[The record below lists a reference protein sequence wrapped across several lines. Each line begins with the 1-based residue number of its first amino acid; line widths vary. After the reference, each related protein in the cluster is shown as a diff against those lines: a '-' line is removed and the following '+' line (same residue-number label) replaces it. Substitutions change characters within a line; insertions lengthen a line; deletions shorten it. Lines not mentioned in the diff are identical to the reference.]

1 MSATQ
6 DRINEVIAKTLNL
19 DHEPDFN
26 ATFGE
31 SDVTSMEA
39 VAFFKLVN
47 EEFGLGMEIEDFAQF
62 RTLQDIVNHIDA
74 RG

>member
-6 DRINEVIAKTLNL
+6 DRIKKIIANTLDL
-19 DHEPDFN
+19 GREPDFN
-26 ATFGE
+26 AQLSE
-31 SDVTSMEA
+31 VEVTSMEA

-47 EEFGLGMEIEDFAQF
+47 EEFGLGMALEDFSQF
-62 RTLQDIVNHIDA
+62 QTMQELADHIDA

>member
-6 DRINEVIAKTLNL
+6 DRIKKIIASSF
-19 DHEPDFN
+19 DIGHEPDFN
-26 ATFGE
+26 AQLGE
-31 SDVTSMEA
+31 IEVTSMEA

-47 EEFGLGMEIEDFAQF
+47 EEFGLGLAIEDFSKFQ
-62 RTLQDIVNHIDA
+62 TLQELADHIDA

>member
-6 DRINEVIAKTLNL
+6 DRIKKLIASTLDL
-19 DHEPDFN
+19 GREPDFN
-26 ATFGE
+26 AQLSE
-31 SDVTSMEA
+31 VEVSSMEA

-47 EEFGLGMEIEDFAQF
+47 EEFGLGMAIEDFSQF
-62 RTLQDIVNHIDA
+62 RTMQELADHIDA

>member
-6 DRINEVIAKTLNL
+6 DRINKLVASSLNL
-19 DHEPDFN
+19 DREPDFS
-26 ATFGE
+26 AQLGE
-31 SDVTSMEA
+31 SDITSMEA

-47 EEFGLGMEIEDFAQF
+47 EEFGLGMAIEDFSKFQ
-62 RTLQDIVNHIDA
+62 TLQDLVEHIDA